1 MTARTPQRQ
10 HLIDLLGPVITSQ
23 GYDLDDLSVTAAGR
37 RSLIRITVDGEDGI
51 DLDAVA
57 AVSRAVADT
66 LDTDG
71 ESEFAGPYVLEV
83 SSPGVDRPLTE
94 PRHWRRAVGRLVT
107 VPIGEKTITGR
118 VMAADA
124 NLTLEVDGSEQ
135 VYPLSQLST
144 GRVQVEFTRPGKDD
158 PLDVDDDVSDEDEG
172 A

>member
-83 SSPGVDRPLTE
+83 SSPGVERPLRSARDFE
-94 PRHWRRAVGRLVT
+94 RHV
-107 VPIGEKTITGR
+107 GEKVRVRTSTLVEGARSHTGAL
-118 VMAADA
+118 VAADGEA
-124 NLTLEVDGSEQ
+124 ITVATEVGAHRI
-135 VYPLSQLST
+135 PLAEVASART
-144 GRVQVEFTRPGKDD
+144 VFEWGTPAGPAPRKGERKK
-158 PLDVDDDVSDEDEG
+158 
-172 A
+172 